1 MHDGGR
7 EVDCSG
13 PQGRR
18 NCTYAATGRTLSA
31 CPSIATSILDM
42 ASSHMPR
49 LVVRLFSG
57 LFVTAQLALCSAGVL
72 TDAKQELAVLTADVH
87 VESQAESCI
96 PQHDHRLCV
105 LGRSGQG
112 IVVPQATIPSAPVFT
127 ADATRLQDVRVAA
140 DATPRDQPPS
150 RGPPSF
156 T

>member
-1 MHDGGR
+1 
-7 EVDCSG
+7 
-13 PQGRR
+13 
-18 NCTYAATGRTLSA
+18 
-31 CPSIATSILDM
+31 M

-57 LFVTAQLALCSAGVL
+57 LFITAQLALCSAGVW

-96 PQHDHRLCV
+96 TQHDHRLCV
-105 LGRSGQG
+105 LGRSVQG
-112 IVVPQATIPSAPVFT
+112 IVVPQATVPTAPVFT
-127 ADATRLQDVRVAA
+127 ADGAYRQIVRVAV
-140 DATPRDQPPS
+140 DATPSDQPPS